1 MTSNHVLLIMKF
13 LWFLLLILWSDI
25 CEGISECM
33 YTEKWKNLQY
43 QLVQLVFFLH
53 CAIFFWE
60 SGSWN
65 ARMEKSNDYST
76 SLSKL
81 ACCSCLTNTAL
92 SCIPANVA
100 SLLILLLP
108 PHYFVLPTT
117 SVYNYCISVSIYMQN
132 NHWINYNILEFQK
145 PDLRN
150 NCMQKAREGVIPN
163 GTNEFS
169 LFTIACAVTVP
180 ANVIKSV
187 NWVIREALQYL
198 QWCSV
203 KDVILLLQ

>member
-1 MTSNHVLLIMKF
+1 MDKNIRWPVIMFCWSWSSYDSYSWYYDLTYARENQSACIRKSGKISN
-13 LWFLLLILWSDI
+13 
-25 CEGISECM
+25 ISW
-33 YTEKWKNLQY
+33 YSLY
-43 QLVQLVFFLH
+43 FFLH
-53 CAIFFWE
+53 CAIFFLE

-117 SVYNYCISVSIYMQN
+117 SVHNYCISVSIYMQN
-132 NHWINYNILEFQK
+132 NHWITTFLSF
-145 PDLRN
+145 RN
-150 NCMQKAREGVIPN
+150 RI
-163 GTNEFS
+163 
-169 LFTIACAVTVP
+169 CAI
-180 ANVIKSV
+180 N
-187 NWVIREALQYL
+187 
-198 QWCSV
+198 
-203 KDVILLLQ
+203 

>member
-25 CEGISECM
+25 CEGKSECM

-108 PHYFVLPTT
+108 PHCFVLPTT
-117 SVYNYCISVSIYMQN
+117 SVHNYCISVSICMQN
-132 NHWINYNILEFQK
+132 NHWITTFLSF
-145 PDLRN
+145 RN
-150 NCMQKAREGVIPN
+150 RICAIIACKRQEKEWYQMAPMNFH
-163 GTNEFS
+163 FS
-169 LFTIACAVTVP
+169 L
-180 ANVIKSV
+180 
-187 NWVIREALQYL
+187 
-198 QWCSV
+198 
-203 KDVILLLQ
+203 